1 MKTKISISIE
11 EETLKKIEEVLE
23 EGIFRNKSHV
33 IEYSIKKFL
42 ENDRKN

>member
-11 EETLKKIEEVLE
+11 EETLKRVEEALE